1 MPTNPSALP
10 TIPPFPALS
19 DRAAGTYNSKA
30 YTWATEWDTIIA
42 PALETLAET
51 TYDNAVEA
59 AASSTLAVQN
69 TGTAI
74 GYTFDTATADA
85 DPGAGKLRLNN
96 ATQNTATVIRADNTS
111 AAGSDVAALLATFGT
126 GTSTVKGRLRIQ
138 HATDATKWLIF
149 DVTAVASPSGYKN
162 ITATCT
168 GFSAASPFANGDALA
183 VSFSTTGDKG
193 DTGATGPAG
202 TFGGT
207 ATSTAEFLTGA
218 NIASASTVN
227 LDTATGNRVH
237 ITGTTTITG
246 WTLTRG
252 PRTVIFDGAL
262 QLTYN
267 ATTNR
272 LNSNGAN
279 VTVEAGDMAYIE
291 SDGTTVY
298 VNVIKKNGAAVAAS
312 DQTFGSL
319 ATAAVVQAAAP
330 STGSPVQVVAL
341 TASKHVC
348 AWVNSGGSVLA
359 AVVDVSGSTCTPG
372 SVATV
377 GSGTGTAGYEVSL
390 IALTASEALA
400 AFYDTTNNRVTT
412 VVLSVSGSTI
422 TVNTP
427 QHTTSDGGTSL
438 SLAYLSATLALLFW
452 CDSSNYVAV
461 RAVSIATLTS
471 ITLGAKATVYNASTA
486 SAVRACGLTATKA
499 VVTYF
504 ELSSIPTASVVD
516 VSGTTCTAGTF
527 QGGNSV
533 VMNALGNPVPL
544 SSSRVYQSLYSN
556 QNTSNGQFGRVL
568 DVSGTAITYGE
579 ATDIGGTQ
587 AGARLYCLKVAAD
600 RVLNFQK
607 APSPAVQALS
617 VNADGFVSVRTRK
630 GLIPYN
636 ASSTFNLAA
645 SIATAPYALLFYLD
659 VANSSYPTV
668 RVLDL
673 GTATA

>member
-1 MPTNPSALP
+1 MPTSPTPLP
-10 TIPPFPALS
+10 TIPPFPALA
-19 DRAAGTYNSKA
+19 DKATGTYNSKA

-237 ITGTTTITG
+237 ITGTTTITAV
-246 WTLTRG
+246 TLTRG
-252 PRTVIFDGAL
+252 PRTVIFDGV
-262 QLTYN
+262 LTLTHH
-267 ATTNR
+267 ATNNN
-272 LNSNGAN
+272 LPGAAN
-279 VTVEAGDMAYIE
+279 ITTAAGDRAIYE

-298 VNVIKKNGAAVAAS
+298 CVSYIRANGTAVVGSAPGLVCLAVASAS
-312 DQTFGSL
+312 
-319 ATAAVVQAAAP
+319 
-330 STGSPVQVVAL
+330 
-341 TASKHVC
+341 
-348 AWVNSGGSVLA
+348 
-359 AVVDVSGSTCTPG
+359 

-377 GSGTGTAGYEVSL
+377 DFTSAIDSTYDEYEIHLQNV
-390 IALTASEALA
+390 IPA
-400 AFYDTTNNRVTT
+400 
-412 VVLSVSGSTI
+412 
-422 TVNTP
+422 TVNT
-427 QHTTSDGGTSL
+427 Q
-438 SLAYLSATLALLFW
+438 LLLRT
-452 CDSSNYVAV
+452 SSNAG
-461 RAVSIATLTS
+461 SSFDAT
-471 ITLGAKATVYNASTA
+471 GGDYRWSTA
-486 SAVRACGLTATKA
+486 EFRNAAVNSSGAISDDSIRISPFA
-499 VVTYF
+499 VN
-504 ELSSIPTASVVD
+504 SSVSEGG
-516 VSGTTCTAGTF
+516 VSG
-527 QGGNSV
+527 V
-533 VMNALGNPVPL
+533 VRIFAP
-544 SSSRVYQSLYSN
+544 
-556 QNTSNGQFGRVL
+556 
-568 DVSGTAITYGE
+568 SGTASNKAIRYSTAIYSSNSSSAVSASE
-579 ATDIGGTQ
+579 S
-587 AGARLYCLKVAAD
+587 AGMRMSTSA
-600 RVLNFQK
+600 
-607 APSPAVQALS
+607 
-617 VNADGFVSVRTRK
+617 VNAIRFLFSSGNIASGLFKLYGVRK
-630 GLIPYN
+630 L
-636 ASSTFNLAA
+636 
-645 SIATAPYALLFYLD
+645 
-659 VANSSYPTV
+659 V
-668 RVLDL
+668 
-673 GTATA
+673 

>member
-227 LDTATGNRVH
+227 LNAATGNRVH
-237 ITGTTTITG
+237 ITGTTAITA

-252 PRTVIFDGAL
+252 PRTVIFDGV
-262 QLTYN
+262 LTLTHH
-267 ATTNR
+267 ATNNN
-272 LNSNGAN
+272 LPGGAN
-279 VTVEAGDMAYIE
+279 ITTAAGDRAIYE

-298 VNVIKKNGAAVAAS
+298 CVGYFRKDGTALVTSGVPGVVQIGSSVVATGAAAALLNSGFSSTYDTYDLVITGVVSVANAELRLRMELGGSVVTTSTYQYNQISNTTNNAVTNASPGAYVAILNSGAGAADSFTLTIRITKPSSTSLKKLITWAGAAVRTET
-312 DQTFGSL
+312 TFFSGN
-319 ATAAVVQAAAP
+319 AIN
-330 STGSPVQVVAL
+330 TGTSAL
-341 TASKHVC
+341 TGIQVYPD
-348 AWVNSGGSVLA
+348 SGTI
-359 AVVDVSGSTCTPG
+359 TCTMTLFG
-372 SVATV
+372 
-377 GSGTGTAGYEVSL
+377 
-390 IALTASEALA
+390 
-400 AFYDTTNNRVTT
+400 VT
-412 VVLSVSGSTI
+412 
-422 TVNTP
+422 
-427 QHTTSDGGTSL
+427 
-438 SLAYLSATLALLFW
+438 
-452 CDSSNYVAV
+452 
-461 RAVSIATLTS
+461 
-471 ITLGAKATVYNASTA
+471 K
-486 SAVRACGLTATKA
+486 
-499 VVTYF
+499 
-504 ELSSIPTASVVD
+504 
-516 VSGTTCTAGTF
+516 
-527 QGGNSV
+527 
-533 VMNALGNPVPL
+533 
-544 SSSRVYQSLYSN
+544 
-556 QNTSNGQFGRVL
+556 
-568 DVSGTAITYGE
+568 
-579 ATDIGGTQ
+579 
-587 AGARLYCLKVAAD
+587 
-600 RVLNFQK
+600 
-607 APSPAVQALS
+607 
-617 VNADGFVSVRTRK
+617 
-630 GLIPYN
+630 
-636 ASSTFNLAA
+636 
-645 SIATAPYALLFYLD
+645 
-659 VANSSYPTV
+659 
-668 RVLDL
+668 
-673 GTATA
+673 

>member
-207 ATSTAEFLTGA
+207 ATSTAEFLTGT
-218 NIASASTVN
+218 NIASAATIN
-227 LDTATGNRVH
+227 LNTATGNRVH
-237 ITGTTTITG
+237 ITGTTTITAV
-246 WTLTRG
+246 TLTRG
-252 PRTVIFDGAL
+252 PRTVIFDGV
-262 QLTYN
+262 LTLTHH
-267 ATTNR
+267 ATNNN
-272 LNSNGAN
+272 LPGGAN
-279 VTVEAGDMAYIE
+279 ITTAAGDRAVYE

-298 VNVIKKNGAAVAAS
+298 CTSYTRANGQPVVSA
-312 DQTFGSL
+312 GSGL
-319 ATAAVVQAAAP
+319 VFLSTV
-330 STGSPVQVVAL
+330 TGSGVS
-341 TASKHVC
+341 TADIETTFDGTYDVYKLFVTATFSWDNAQLRGRMKI
-348 AWVNSGGSVLA
+348 AGAYDTGSNYVFHSAQTL
-359 AVVDVSGSTCTPG
+359 SGSTTYAAQASAG
-372 SVATV
+372 TTQITLSGNTGNNAAYSVDLEITLFRPASTSQAKKCKFT
-377 GSGTGTAGYEVSL
+377 GHTIDGTGAASSIDGAGHNTGTGALTGFRLFPSSGTMT
-390 IALTASEALA
+390 
-400 AFYDTTNNRVTT
+400 VT
-412 VVLSVSGSTI
+412 
-422 TVNTP
+422 
-427 QHTTSDGGTSL
+427 
-438 SLAYLSATLALLFW
+438 
-452 CDSSNYVAV
+452 
-461 RAVSIATLTS
+461 
-471 ITLGAKATVYNASTA
+471 
-486 SAVRACGLTATKA
+486 
-499 VVTYF
+499 
-504 ELSSIPTASVVD
+504 
-516 VSGTTCTAGTF
+516 
-527 QGGNSV
+527 
-533 VMNALGNPVPL
+533 
-544 SSSRVYQSLYSN
+544 
-556 QNTSNGQFGRVL
+556 
-568 DVSGTAITYGE
+568 
-579 ATDIGGTQ
+579 
-587 AGARLYCLKVAAD
+587 ARLYGVKT
-600 RVLNFQK
+600 
-607 APSPAVQALS
+607 S
-617 VNADGFVSVRTRK
+617 
-630 GLIPYN
+630 
-636 ASSTFNLAA
+636 
-645 SIATAPYALLFYLD
+645 
-659 VANSSYPTV
+659 
-668 RVLDL
+668 
-673 GTATA
+673 